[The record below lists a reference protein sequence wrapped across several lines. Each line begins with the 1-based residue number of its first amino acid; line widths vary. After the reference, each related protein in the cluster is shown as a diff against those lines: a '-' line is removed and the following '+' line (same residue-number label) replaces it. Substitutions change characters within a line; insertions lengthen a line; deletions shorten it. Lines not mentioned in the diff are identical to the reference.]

1 MASDSPISSPEEA
14 REGIDQALLDCFA
27 PGEPG
32 STTETVSS
40 DELPEILADI
50 EDTIDCLM
58 SLTPSI
64 RNGIKPK
71 LIPNNPPT
79 DTESSSQFERDRQ
92 LVRTFFPDLDSRIA
106 ERLLTAISW
115 RRNLIANLKD
125 EPLKT
130 HDPEKSE
137 RI

>member
-1 MASDSPISSPEEA
+1 MASDSRVSSPEEA
-14 REGIDQALLDCFA
+14 REGIDQALLDYFA
-27 PGEPG
+27 PGEPV
-32 STTETVSS
+32 SATETVSS
-40 DELPEILADI
+40 DELPEVLADI

-64 RNGIKPK
+64 RNGTNPK
-71 LIPNNPPT
+71 LILNNPPT
-79 DTESSSQFERDRQ
+79 DTESSSQFERDRR

-115 RRNLIANLKD
+115 RRSLIANLKD
-125 EPLKT
+125 ERLKT
-130 HDPEKSE
+130 HDPKKSE